1 MSNRTNEILSKI
13 METAGVD
20 QENFSGPDA
29 AILRLLRYYRQDI
42 PASPRYLYDG
52 DAVSFYHD
60 DAAVNGVQDEKS
72 KQWLAERG
80 DVMTSL
86 WVPLTTLLG
95 MNNGRV
101 AGKSDDNIDYILSR
115 YQEGDP
121 KVLEAFEMMRYLA
134 EHYFSRGNLL
144 LLPDMC
150 NEFGAYKMNPDK
162 FRISEDK
169 VDQFLWRGWNGKT
182 MAYFDY
188 NYDYMTEWILS
199 EHLECMYYEGFFEHS
214 LEEIESSDFVID
226 THEIKFSPFC
236 LQSMIGDWTRIPA
249 YDYRELTDSEW
260 HLYFDSLAKVI
271 AYRNKQH
278 FQPHLP
284 YKFNA

>member
-42 PASPRYLYDG
+42 PAAPRYLYDG

-95 MNNGRV
+95 MNDGKV
-101 AGKSDDNIDYILSR
+101 AGKNDDNIEHILSR
-115 YQEGDP
+115 YHEGDP
-121 KVLEAFEMMRYLA
+121 KVLKAFEMMRYLA

-150 NEFGAYKMNPDK
+150 NEFGAYRMNPDK
-162 FRISEDK
+162 FRVSEDK
-169 VDQFLWRGWNGKT
+169 VDQFLWRGWNGK
-182 MAYFDY
+182 
-188 NYDYMTEWILS
+188 
-199 EHLECMYYEGFFEHS
+199 
-214 LEEIESSDFVID
+214 
-226 THEIKFSPFC
+226 
-236 LQSMIGDWTRIPA
+236 
-249 YDYRELTDSEW
+249 
-260 HLYFDSLAKVI
+260 
-271 AYRNKQH
+271 
-278 FQPHLP
+278 
-284 YKFNA
+284 